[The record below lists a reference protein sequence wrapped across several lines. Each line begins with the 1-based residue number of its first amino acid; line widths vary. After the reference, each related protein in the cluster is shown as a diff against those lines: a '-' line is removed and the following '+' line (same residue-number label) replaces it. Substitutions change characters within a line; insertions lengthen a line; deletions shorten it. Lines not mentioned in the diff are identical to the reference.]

1 MFDVIV
7 IGAGISGLMCANI
20 LSRTGLRV
28 LVLEKAP
35 KIGGMLQGFT
45 RRGVS
50 FDTGFHYVGG
60 LGPGESLEWIF
71 RYHRLMDLPWVPLDA
86 SEEVCLDGKSY
97 RVPCGFDAFVE
108 GMARY
113 FPSEREG
120 LAAYAGALQNLCS
133 HIRDLDF
140 DRLPFF
146 EQSAA
151 AFLSETIR
159 DPQLRRVLT
168 SMGPRMEMRPESL
181 PFYEYAQISG
191 SFIESAWRLGAPA
204 VRLAEIL
211 ADQVRGQG
219 GEIRCGCAVE
229 TIAAQTVTAGGRTFS
244 APNIISTLPPAC
256 TVALAQGLRSSY
268 QHRIQSLEETGGMF
282 TAYLELTPGLVPYVN
297 HSVSL
302 DGQVFVHFY
311 PPQKGSGW
319 ADRIELM
326 MPLAQWP
333 ATRGSGYARW
343 KASLAEQSLALAET
357 RFPGLKRAVKTVCT
371 SSPLTW
377 QRYTGSA
384 SAFGVRKDYRAVLNT
399 VLSCRTPLPG
409 LWLAGQSV
417 ALHGL
422 LGVSMTVLNTISQ
435 IYGQQLIRK
444 EFAL

>member
-71 RYHRLMDLPWVPLDA
+71 RYHRMMDLPWVPLDA
-86 SEEVCLDGKSY
+86 SEEVCLEGERY
-97 RVPCGFDAFVE
+97 LIPCGFDAFVD

-113 FPSEREG
+113 FPSERAG
-120 LAAYAGALQNLCS
+120 LAAYAEALQNLGS
-133 HIRDLDF
+133 HIKDLDF
-140 DRLPFF
+140 DRIPFF
-146 EQSAA
+146 EKSAA

-159 DPQLRRVLT
+159 EPRLRRVLT
-168 SMGPRMEMRPESL
+168 MMGPRMEMRLESL

-191 SFIESAWRLGAPA
+191 SFIESAWRLDGPA
-204 VRLAEIL
+204 VQLAEVL
-211 ADQVRGQG
+211 AGQVRRQG
-219 GEIRCGCAVE
+219 GDIRCGCGVE
-229 TIAAQTVTAGGRTFS
+229 SIAAQTVTAGGQAFS
-244 APNIISTLPPAC
+244 APHIISTLPPAC
-256 TVALAQGLRSSY
+256 TVALAEGLRPSY
-268 QHRIQSLEETGGMF
+268 RHRIQSLEETGGMF
-282 TAYLELTPGLVPYVN
+282 TAYLELAPGRVPYVN
-297 HSVSL
+297 HGVSL
-302 DGQVFVHFY
+302 DGPVFVHFY
-311 PPQKGSGW
+311 PPQKGGAW

-326 MPLAQWP
+326 MPVSQWP
-333 ATRGSGYARW
+333 AARDAGYARW
-343 KASLAEQSLALAET
+343 KASLTAQGLAVAET
-357 RFPGLKRAVKTVCT
+357 RFPGLKDAVKAVYT

-435 IYGQQLIRK
+435 IYGKQLIRK

>member
-20 LSRTGLRV
+20 LSRTGLKV
-28 LVLEKAP
+28 LVLEKEP

-45 RRGVS
+45 RKGVS

-60 LGPGESLEWIF
+60 LGPRGSLEWIF

-86 SEEVCLDGKSY
+86 SEEVCLDGKTY
-97 RVPCGFDAFVE
+97 LVPCGFDAFVD

-120 LAAYAGALQNLCS
+120 LGAYAGALKNLCS
-133 HIRDLDF
+133 HIKELDF
-140 DRLPFF
+140 DRIPFF
-146 EQSAA
+146 EKSAA
-151 AFLSETIR
+151 AFLSETIQ
-159 DPQLRRVLT
+159 DPLLRRVLT
-168 SMGPRMEMRPESL
+168 TMGPRMEMRLESL

-191 SFIESAWRLGAPA
+191 SYIESAWRLDAPA

-211 ADQVRGQG
+211 AEQVRRQG
-219 GEIRCGCAVE
+219 GEILCGCAVE
-229 TIAAQTVTAGGRTFS
+229 AIAAQTVTAGGQTFS

-256 TVALAQGLRSSY
+256 TVALAEGLRSSY
-268 QHRIQSLEETGGMF
+268 KHRIQSLEETCGMF
-282 TAYLELTPGLVPYVN
+282 TAYLELATGLVPYVN

-311 PPQKGSGW
+311 PPQKGGPW

-326 MPLAQWP
+326 MPVAQWP
-333 ATRGSGYARW
+333 ATRGADYARW
-343 KASLAEQSLALAET
+343 KASLTEQGLAAAEI
-357 RFPGLKRAVKTVCT
+357 RFPGLKDAVKAVYT

-384 SAFGVRKDYRAVLNT
+384 SAFGVRKDYRAVLST

-422 LGVSMTVLNTISQ
+422 LGVSMTVLNTISH
-435 IYGQQLIRK
+435 IYGKQLIRK
-444 EFAL
+444 EFSL